1 MRVERGKSWPA
12 TNIAGTRTGVIN
24 HCMLFA
30 LWYGRKHA
38 KIRAAGVFQTM
49 LNVATLS
56 AQKAAEGLPVVAGSL
71 DINGS
76 VIDDTVVQKNCS
88 LHIRGNLLANL
99 TIESGAKVVVEGS
112 VDGKIINRGGRLVV
126 NNKAHA
132 ACITTDGPAEAE
144 ACGVLKIDLTAIVSN
159 WERLTRYAVVE
170 CAAVVKGNAYG
181 CGIEPIAGALAK
193 TGCKTF
199 FVSDIPEA
207 KRVRAVAPS
216 ATIYVLRGLYA
227 GPREAF
233 AEVNARP
240 VIYSF
245 VEMAEWDLFVRSH
258 RWAGGCALHVD
269 TGESRLGLSMEEAA
283 AYAPSSRSH
292 GITLLMSR
300 LDNLDKPTRPLSDHQ
315 ISRFYELRRLYKGV
329 PASLANSSGIFFGP
343 KAHFDLVRA
352 GAALYGVNPTPGA
365 DNLML
370 PVIELR
376 ARIIQILGLSP
387 GETIAGSGGWVAK
400 RPTRLALVS
409 AGYADGYPRSGSAF
423 DNKLQAIVDG
433 RRCPVVGHP
442 SMDLL
447 AIDITDTA
455 ARHGKMVTLVGP
467 GISIDDLAAASKSTG
482 CELLIHLGRRF
493 HRIYHVT

>member
-1 MRVERGKSWPA
+1 MIW
-12 TNIAGTRTGVIN
+12 
-24 HCMLFA
+24 
-30 LWYGRKHA
+30 
-38 KIRAAGVFQTM
+38 AAGAFQTVSS
-49 LNVATLS
+49 VATLS
-56 AQKAAEGLPVVAGSL
+56 AQKDAEGLSRAFISS

-76 VIDDTVVQKNCS
+76 VVDDTVVQKNCS

-132 ACITTDGPAEAE
+132 ACITTDGPAEEE

-216 ATIYVLRGLYA
+216 ATIYVLGGLYS
-227 GPREAF
+227 GPRQAF

-240 VIYSF
+240 VIYSSI
-245 VEMAEWDLFVRSH
+245 EMAEWDLFVKSH

-283 AYAPSSRSH
+283 AFAPSSRSH
-292 GITLLMSR
+292 GVTLLMSR
-300 LDNLDKPTRPLSDHQ
+300 LDNLEKPHPLNDRQ
-315 ISRFYELRRLYKGV
+315 ISRLYELRRLYKGV
-329 PASLANSSGIFFGP
+329 SASLANSSGIFFGP

-352 GAALYGVNPTPGA
+352 GAALYGVNPTPGV
-365 DNLML
+365 DNPML
-370 PVIELR
+370 PAIELR
-376 ARIIQILGLSP
+376 ARIVQILGLSP
-387 GETIAGSGGWVAK
+387 GETIADSGGWVAK

-409 AGYADGYPRSGSAF
+409 IGYADGYPQSGGAF
-423 DNKLQAIVDG
+423 DNKQQAIVDG
-433 RRCPVVGHP
+433 RRCLVVGQP

-447 AIDITDTA
+447 AIDVTDVSDPTA
-455 ARHGKMVTLVGP
+455 ARRGKMVMLVGP
-467 GISIDDLAAASKSTG
+467 EISIDDFAAASKSTG
-482 CELLIHLGRRF
+482 REVLSHLGRRF

>member
-1 MRVERGKSWPA
+1 LRR
-12 TNIAGTRTGVIN
+12 
-24 HCMLFA
+24 
-30 LWYGRKHA
+30 GRKHA
-38 KIRAAGVFQTM
+38 KIDLGSGVFHTVSS
-49 LNVATLS
+49 VATLS
-56 AQKAAEGLPVVAGSL
+56 VQKVAEGPPRGSGSS

-76 VIDDTVVQKNCS
+76 VFDDTVVQKNCS

-132 ACITTDGPAEAE
+132 ACITTDGPAEEE

-170 CAAVVKGNAYG
+170 CAAVVKDNAYG

-199 FVSDIPEA
+199 FVSDILEA

-227 GPREAF
+227 GPRQAF

-269 TGESRLGLSMEEAA
+269 TGENRLGLSMEEAA

-300 LDNLDKPTRPLSDHQ
+300 LDNLDKPTQSDHQ
-315 ISRFYELRRLYKGV
+315 ISLFYEVRRLFKGV
-329 PASLANSSGIFFGP
+329 SASLADSSGIFFGP
-343 KAHFDLVRA
+343 KAHFDVVRA

-365 DNLML
+365 DNPML

-376 ARIIQILGLSP
+376 ARIVQILGLSP
-387 GETIAGSGGWVAK
+387 GETIANSGSWVAR

-423 DNKLQAIVDG
+423 DNKLHAIVDG

-447 AIDITDTA
+447 AIDVTDVSAPTA
-455 ARHGKMVTLVGP
+455 ARHGNMVTLVGP

-482 CELLIHLGRRF
+482 RELLSQLGHRF

>member
-1 MRVERGKSWPA
+1 MVRVRNA
-12 TNIAGTRTGVIN
+12 QR
-24 HCMLFA
+24 L
-30 LWYGRKHA
+30 
-38 KIRAAGVFQTM
+38 IRAAGVFRTVSK
-49 LNVATLS
+49 NVATHS
-56 AQKAAEGLPVVAGSL
+56 ARKAVEGLLASSS

-76 VIDDTVVQKNCS
+76 VLDDTVVQKNCS
-88 LHIRGNLLANL
+88 LHIRGDLLGDL

-112 VDGKIINRGGRLVV
+112 VDGKIVNKGGRLVV

-132 ACITTDGPAEAE
+132 ACVTTDGPAEAE

-159 WERLTRYAVVE
+159 WEKLAKYAAAAE

-193 TGCKTF
+193 TGCRTF

-207 KRVRAVAPS
+207 KRVRAVAPN

-227 GPREAF
+227 GTGKAF
-233 AEVNARP
+233 AEINAQP

-245 VEMAEWDLFVRSH
+245 TEMAEWDLFLRAH

-269 TGESRLGLSMEEAA
+269 TGEGRLGFPPQEAA
-283 AYAPSSRSH
+283 AFAPGAHSH

-300 LDNLDKPTRPLSDHQ
+300 LDNPEKPALNDRQ
-315 ISRFYELRRLYKGV
+315 ISLFRDLRRLYQGI
-329 PASLANSSGIFFGP
+329 PASLANSSGIFLAP

-352 GAALYGVNPTPGA
+352 GAALYGVNPTPGV
-365 DNLML
+365 DNPML
-370 PVIELR
+370 PAIELR
-376 ARIIQILGLSP
+376 ARIVQVLSLAP
-387 GETIAGSGGWVAK
+387 GETFADTVGWAAK

-409 AGYADGYPRSGSAF
+409 AGYADGYPRSGSAS
-423 DNKLQAIVDG
+423 DNKLQAIVGG
-433 RRCPVVGHP
+433 RRCPVVGNP

-447 AIDITDTA
+447 AIDVTDVSDPTE
-455 ARHGKMVTLVGP
+455 ARHGKMITLIGAE
-467 GISIDDLAAASKSTG
+467 ISIDDLAAASKSTG
-482 CELLIHLGRRF
+482 RELLSHLGHRF

>member
-1 MRVERGKSWPA
+1 LIWV
-12 TNIAGTRTGVIN
+12 
-24 HCMLFA
+24 
-30 LWYGRKHA
+30 
-38 KIRAAGVFQTM
+38 AGVFHTVSS
-49 LNVATLS
+49 VATLS
-56 AQKAAEGLPVVAGSL
+56 VQEAAEGLPRGSGSS

-76 VIDDTVVQKNCS
+76 VFDDTVVQKNCS

-132 ACITTDGPAEAE
+132 ACVTTDGPAEAE

-199 FVSDIPEA
+199 FVSDISEA

-233 AEVNARP
+233 AELNARP

-269 TGESRLGLSMEEAA
+269 TGESRLGLPMEEAA
-283 AYAPSSRSH
+283 AYASSSRSH
-292 GITLLMSR
+292 GITLLMSH
-300 LDNLDKPTRPLSDHQ
+300 LDNLDKPSRRLSDHQ
-315 ISRFYELRRLYKGV
+315 ISQFCELRRLYKGV
-329 PASLANSSGIFFGP
+329 SASLANSSGIFFGP

-365 DNLML
+365 ANPML
-370 PVIELR
+370 PVIELH
-376 ARIIQILGLSP
+376 AYIVQILALSP
-387 GETIAGSGGWVAK
+387 GETIADSGGWVAK
-400 RPTRLALVS
+400 RPTRLALIS

-442 SMDLL
+442 SMDHLI
-447 AIDITDTA
+447 IDVTDVSAPTA

-482 CELLIHLGRRF
+482 REVLSQLGRRF

>member
-1 MRVERGKSWPA
+1 LIW
-12 TNIAGTRTGVIN
+12 
-24 HCMLFA
+24 
-30 LWYGRKHA
+30 
-38 KIRAAGVFQTM
+38 AAGAFQTVSS
-49 LNVATLS
+49 VATLS
-56 AQKAAEGLPVVAGSL
+56 AQKDAEGLSRAFISS

-76 VIDDTVVQKNCS
+76 VVDDTVVQKNCS

-132 ACITTDGPAEAE
+132 ACITTDGPAEEE

-216 ATIYVLRGLYA
+216 ATIYVLGGLYS
-227 GPREAF
+227 GPRQAF

-240 VIYSF
+240 VIYSSI
-245 VEMAEWDLFVRSH
+245 EMAEWDLFVKSH

-283 AYAPSSRSH
+283 AFAPSSRSH
-292 GITLLMSR
+292 GVTLLMSR
-300 LDNLDKPTRPLSDHQ
+300 LDNLEKPHPLNDRQ
-315 ISRFYELRRLYKGV
+315 ISRLYELRRLYKGV
-329 PASLANSSGIFFGP
+329 SASLANSSGIFFGP

-352 GAALYGVNPTPGA
+352 GAALYGVNPTPGV
-365 DNLML
+365 DNPML
-370 PVIELR
+370 PAIELR
-376 ARIIQILGLSP
+376 ARIVQILGLSP
-387 GETIAGSGGWVAK
+387 GETIADSGGWVAK

-409 AGYADGYPRSGSAF
+409 IGYADGYPQSGGAF
-423 DNKLQAIVDG
+423 DNKQQAIVDG
-433 RRCPVVGHP
+433 RRCLVVGQP

-447 AIDITDTA
+447 AIDVTDVSDPTA
-455 ARHGKMVTLVGP
+455 ARRGKMVMLVGP
-467 GISIDDLAAASKSTG
+467 EISVDDFAAASKSTG
-482 CELLIHLGRRF
+482 REVLSHLGRRF

>member
-1 MRVERGKSWPA
+1 M
-12 TNIAGTRTGVIN
+12 IH
-24 HCMLFA
+24 HCIPFA
-30 LWYGRKHA
+30 LWYRRKPA
-38 KIRAAGVFQTM
+38 KIDLGSWGFQTVSD
-49 LNVATLS
+49 VATLS
-56 AQKAAEGLPVVAGSL
+56 AQKAVEGLPRVSSSS

-76 VIDDTVVQKNCS
+76 VVDDTVVQKNCS
-88 LHIRGNLLANL
+88 LHIRGNLLADL

-112 VDGKIINRGGRLVV
+112 VDGKIINRGGRLVI
-126 NNKAHA
+126 NNKPHA
-132 ACITTDGPAEAE
+132 ACITTDGPVEAE

-159 WERLTRYAVVE
+159 WERLTKYAAVE

-199 FVSDIPEA
+199 FVSDISEA
-207 KRVRAVAPS
+207 RRVRAVAPS

-258 RWAGGCALHVD
+258 RWEGGCALHVD

-283 AYAPSSRSH
+283 AYAPSSRSY

-300 LDNLDKPTRPLSDHQ
+300 LDNIDKPTQSDHQ
-315 ISRFYELRRLYKGV
+315 ISLFYEVRRLYKGV
-329 PASLANSSGIFFGP
+329 SASLADSSGIFFGP

-365 DNLML
+365 DNPML

-376 ARIIQILGLSP
+376 ARIVQILALSP
-387 GETIAGSGGWVAK
+387 GETIAGSAGWAAK

-409 AGYADGYPRSGSAF
+409 AGYADGYPRSGTAF
-423 DNKLQAIVDG
+423 DKKLQAIVDG
-433 RRCPVVGHP
+433 RRCLVVGQP

-447 AIDITDTA
+447 AIDVTEVSDPTA

-467 GISIDDLAAASKSTG
+467 EISIDNLAAASKST
-482 CELLIHLGRRF
+482 CREVLSHLGRRF